1 MKKIYHLEVNGKTNT
16 GIYVNKI
23 ISAVTSIFGASH
35 TIKVFTSEDS
45 FYNSQSVDPVFKKY
59 GSISNPIIKL
69 FYYIKGFWGV
79 FNHLNK
85 EQNENTL
92 LHLHWLKFSLFDL
105 IILTL
110 IRYKTKTKL
119 VFTVHNVLP
128 HECNFIDKLVYP
140 LIYRRI
146 DVFTFH
152 SESSYRRLVNELNVD
167 VKKYDI
173 IPHYGNEVGESNEV
187 PKQNSL
193 LFFGSIRDYKG
204 LDVLIDACTKISK
217 IKDWT
222 LGIYGKPEMDISDLK
237 MKVKDQGIFEHIN
250 WHTGWIEEDDI
261 DKIFH
266 SHEIVILPYKHIDN
280 SGLLHLAMSYGKPII
295 ASRLGSLED
304 IIEDGKNGILCEP
317 GNPEELAKKISL
329 LLGDE
334 DLKRKIGDNA
344 AQLMKTKHSIDR
356 IGQLHCE
363 LYKRIEW

>member
-23 ISAVTSIFGASH
+23 ISAVTSKFGASH

-45 FYNSQSVDPVFKKY
+45 FYNSQSVVPVFKKY
-59 GSISNPIIKL
+59 GSISNPIFKL

-110 IRYKTKTKL
+110 IRYKTKTLL

-128 HECNFIDKLVYP
+128 HESSFIDKLIYP

-146 DVFTFH
+146 DAFTFH
-152 SESSYRRLVNELNVD
+152 SESSYRRLVNELNLD

-173 IPHYGNEVGESNEV
+173 IPHYGNEVGESTTV
-187 PKQNSL
+187 PRKNSL

-204 LDVLIDACTKISK
+204 LDILIDACTKISE

-222 LGIYGKPEMDISDLK
+222 LGIYGKPEMDISGLK
-237 MKVKDQGIFEHIN
+237 MKVKDQRISEHIN

-304 IIEDGKNGILCEP
+304 IIEDGENGILFEA
-317 GNPEELAKKISL
+317 GNSNELSEKIIILLDNDELLKK
-329 LLGDE
+329 LG
-334 DLKRKIGDNA
+334 LNA
-344 AQLMKTKHSIDR
+344 RNLMKNKHSISR
-356 IGQLHCE
+356 IGQLHVQF
-363 LYKRIEW
+363 YNKII